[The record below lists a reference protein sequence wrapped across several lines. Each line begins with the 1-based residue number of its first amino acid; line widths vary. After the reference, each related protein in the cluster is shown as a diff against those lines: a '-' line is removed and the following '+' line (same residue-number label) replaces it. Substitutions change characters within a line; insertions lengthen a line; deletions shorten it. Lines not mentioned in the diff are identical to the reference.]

1 MSDQMADTL
10 APLIAATVAF
20 VFGHFILSSAP
31 VRNGLIAR
39 FERRAFLGIYSV
51 FALASFVWMNM
62 AYSRAPVI
70 ELWPHTLG
78 AKQAAWVV
86 MLLASLLLVCGA
98 TTPNPTAVG
107 GERITEARGIF
118 KVTRHPIL
126 WAVGLW
132 ALTHMATTGDAAS
145 QIFFGGLALLVFGG
159 MAHIDA
165 KQRSENPSRFARIA
179 AITSAIPF
187 AALLS
192 GRAHVTLREIG
203 WPRIAVGLGLYL
215 ILLYGHQFA
224 IGIIVA
230 PQA

>member
-10 APLIAATVAF
+10 WPLVAATVTF

-39 FERRAFLGIYSV
+39 FERGPFLGIYSV
-51 FALASFVWMNM
+51 FSLASFVWMNM
-62 AYSRAPVI
+62 TYARAPVV
-70 ELWPHTLG
+70 ELWPHALA
-78 AKQAAWVV
+78 AKQVSWVV

-98 TTPNPTAVG
+98 TTSNPTAVG
-107 GERITEARGIF
+107 GERVTEPRGIF

-126 WAVGLW
+126 WAVALW
-132 ALTHMATTGDAAS
+132 ALTHMGTTGDAAS
-145 QIFFGGLALLVFGG
+145 QIFFGGLAVLSLGG

-165 KQRSENPSRFARIA
+165 KQRREDPSRFARIA
-179 AITSAIPF
+179 AATSAIPF
-187 AALLS
+187 VALLS
-192 GRAHVTLREIG
+192 GRAHVTLGEIG
-203 WPRIAVGLGLYL
+203 WPRIGAGLALYL

-230 PQA
+230 PQP

>member
-1 MSDQMADTL
+1 MADTL
-10 APLIAATVAF
+10 GPLIAATIAF
-20 VFGHFILSSAP
+20 VFGHFILSWSP
-31 VRNGLIAR
+31 VRDALVAR
-39 FERRAFLGIYSV
+39 LGGRKPFLGVYSV
-51 FALASFVWMNM
+51 FALATFVWMNM

-78 AKQAAWVV
+78 AKQTAWVV

-107 GERITEARGIF
+107 GERITEPRGIF
-118 KVTRHPIL
+118 KVTRHPIM

-132 ALTHMATTGDAAS
+132 ALTHMSTTGDAAS
-145 QIFFGGLALLVFGG
+145 QIFFGGLALLSFGG

-165 KQRSENPSRFARIA
+165 KARREAPQRFARIA
-179 AITSAIPF
+179 ATTSAIPF
-187 AALLS
+187 AALLA
-192 GRAHVTLREIG
+192 GRAHVSLAEIG
-203 WPRIAVGLGLYL
+203 WGRILGGLALYL

-230 PQA
+230 PQP